1 MNHGGGFMPPGGG
14 MGGGSGLLRDPN
26 APKARWR
33 DAEWGRAGRLFR
45 PYVPMLVG
53 IFLLALVSSVIG
65 LAPPLVM
72 REMIDRAIPNR
83 DRELLYGMA
92 ALMVLL
98 PLASGLLG
106 VWQNHLNNKVGQSV
120 MRDLRHRL
128 FANLQRQ
135 SIAFFTHVKSGEV
148 IQRLTGDVQ
157 AVQSVVT
164 GTIVNGL
171 TQLVIVLTTAVIL
184 FRLDWVLALMSLIVL
199 PLFILPVRRVA
210 DTRKRLRGQAQKVK
224 GDMSSMLGDIFG
236 VSGALL
242 TRLFGREA
250 FQESRFSELNEKVMG
265 LELRLNLVGRWYSMA
280 IGVLAP
286 FGTAIIFLY
295 GGLMVIHG
303 EMTLGGIIAFVF
315 YVGRLYGPISTL
327 LNLHVEVATAMG
339 IFERLYEYMDMKPD
353 ITNKADAVE
362 LKDVQGRI
370 EYRGVSFA
378 YGAAGSAA
386 EAATPSTSAS
396 ALQVLSFRAEPGE
409 LVAIVGPSGAGKTTL
424 ISLLARLFDPSEG
437 CIEVDGQDLRA
448 VTQES
453 LRRQLAFVTQDSF
466 LFHATIRENL
476 LFARA
481 DASQEEVEAACRHA
495 YIHDRI
501 VALPE
506 GYDTMVGERGHR
518 LSGGERQR
526 LAIARAILKDPRI
539 LVLDEATSHLD
550 SESEAYVQAALE
562 GLMKG
567 RTTLVIAHRLS
578 TVLMADRILV
588 LEEGRLVEEGTH
600 RELVERD
607 GLYARLYRTQFAKN
621 LAEAGDS

>member
-1 MNHGGGFMPPGGG
+1 MRHGGPMDGAGVGGG
-14 MGGGSGLLRDPN
+14 GRLSSDPN
-26 APKARWR
+26 APKVRWR
-33 DAEWGRAGRLFR
+33 DAEWGRSVRLFR
-45 PYVPMLVG
+45 PYVKLLSG
-53 IFLLALVSSVIG
+53 IFLLALVSAVIG

-72 REMIDRAIPNR
+72 REIIDYAIPAA
-83 DRELLYGMA
+83 DRSALFRLA

-98 PLASGLLG
+98 PLAAGLLG

-128 FANLQRQ
+128 FVNLQRQ
-135 SIAFFTHVKSGEV
+135 SMTFFTHARSGEV

-164 GTIVNGL
+164 GTVVNGL
-171 TQLVIVLTTAVIL
+171 TQFVIVLTTAVIL
-184 FRLDWVLALMSLIVL
+184 FRLDWTLALLSLIVL
-199 PLFILPVRRVA
+199 PLFILPVRKVS

-242 TRLFGREA
+242 TRLFGREGY
-250 FQESRFSELNEKVMG
+250 QEQRFSELNERVMK
-265 LELRLNLVGRWYSMA
+265 LELRVNLVGRWYNMA

-286 FGTAIIFLY
+286 LGTAIIFLY
-295 GGLMVIHG
+295 GGLGVMKG
-303 EMTLGGIIAFVF
+303 SLTLGGIIAFVF
-315 YVGRLYGPISTL
+315 YVGRLYGPVSTL

-339 IFERLYEYMDMKPD
+339 IFKRLFEYIDMKPE
-353 ITNKADAVE
+353 ITDEPGAVE
-362 LKDVQGRI
+362 LHNANGRI
-370 EYRGVSFA
+370 EYRNVSFA
-378 YGAAGSAA
+378 YGKEGSA
-386 EAATPSTSAS
+386 
-396 ALQVLSFRAEPGE
+396 LKGLSFGAEPGE
-409 LVAIVGPSGAGKTTL
+409 LVAVVGPSGAGKTTL
-424 ISLLARLFDPSEG
+424 IGMLARLHDPTEG
-437 CIEVDGQDLRA
+437 MVAVDGYDIRA

-453 LRRQLAFVTQDSF
+453 LRRQMAFVTQDSF

-476 LFARA
+476 RFALSGA
-481 DASQEEVEAACRHA
+481 TDAELEAACRHA

-501 VALPE
+501 VALPR

-550 SESEAYVQAALE
+550 SESESYVQAALE
-562 GLMKG
+562 QLMKG

-578 TVLMADRILV
+578 TVLAADRILV
-588 LEEGRLVEEGTH
+588 LEEGRLAEEGTH
-600 RELVERD
+600 RELLRQD
-607 GLYARLYRTQFAKN
+607 GLYARLYRTQFAREKAQAPVQE
-621 LAEAGDS
+621 L